1 MRMEDLPVLY
11 NRSGAPCGESGV
23 AVAVWQQRQVAAA
36 GRSRPGGINQGVA
49 RAFARVRRP
58 GVLGHSADRFEPQ
71 LALSL
76 VPVSMRHGFLWTR
89 RMMRGRETLSKP
101 HLGLRGVNS
110 KNVRH
115 LVPDARSLRPR

>member
-1 MRMEDLPVLY
+1 MWRE
-11 NRSGAPCGESGV
+11 RCGSSGV
-23 AVAVWQQRQVAAA
+23 AAAA
-36 GRSRPGGINQGVA
+36 GGSSWAEPAGGDQSGGRA

-115 LVPDARSLRPR
+115 LPDARSLRPR